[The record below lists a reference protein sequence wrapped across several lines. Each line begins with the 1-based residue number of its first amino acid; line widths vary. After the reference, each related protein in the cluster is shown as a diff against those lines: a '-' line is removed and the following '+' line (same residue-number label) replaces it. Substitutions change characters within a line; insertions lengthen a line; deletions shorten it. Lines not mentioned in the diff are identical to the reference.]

1 MILLKLF
8 DMKPHLSFRIIL
20 TANKFLSWPNDV
32 LKPINDTIDR
42 CQRQNR
48 KKREKN
54 KKVNGPP
61 LLKLTVQC
69 SQTRN

>member
-8 DMKPHLSFRIIL
+8 DMKPHLSFRIIS

-48 KKREKN
+48 KKREK
-54 KKVNGPP
+54 
-61 LLKLTVQC
+61 
-69 SQTRN
+69 

>member
-32 LKPINDTIDR
+32 LKPINDTIDQ

-48 KKREKN
+48 KKREK
-54 KKVNGPP
+54 
-61 LLKLTVQC
+61 
-69 SQTRN
+69 